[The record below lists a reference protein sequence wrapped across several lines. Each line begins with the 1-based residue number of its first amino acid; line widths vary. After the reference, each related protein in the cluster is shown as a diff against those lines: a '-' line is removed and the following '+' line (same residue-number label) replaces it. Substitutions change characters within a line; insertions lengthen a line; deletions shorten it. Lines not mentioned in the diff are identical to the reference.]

1 MAWKIEREKCL
12 RCGACV
18 SVCPVLALELDESGG
33 VKHDRKKCTLCAIC
47 SKVCPVRAIEV
58 EK

>member
-1 MAWKIEREKCL
+1 MAWKIDRGKCL

-18 SVCPVLALELDESGG
+18 SVCPELALELGEEGL
-33 VKHDRKKCTLCAIC
+33 KHDAKKCTLCGIC
-47 SKVCPVRAIEV
+47 MKICPAGAIEV